1 MSTTELHSGKKNVNT
16 QFGIQFE
23 HVQCKKLQLSLT
35 QQTSL
40 WSSSHLLCC
49 WMRSSSFQSRN
60 YFSHFTTHFSFCN
73 TLFSLL
79 FISRELL
86 LCFFHSC
93 EALIFAQLLIINY
106 GKSSMQA
113 FMRCGEILLHL
124 LLFLTSSFRFC
135 WWPSGKINCHT
146 QHTRLYLFLLRIAF
160 FTIFH
165 NSHTHFLFSWDKFE
179 YFFLSVFTLKK
190 ELAR

>member
-1 MSTTELHSGKKNVNT
+1 MSTTEFHSGKKNVNT

-40 WSSSHLLCC
+40 WSLASLLCC
-49 WMRSSSFQSRN
+49 WMRSSSSQSRK

-79 FISRELL
+79 FISRSFL
-86 LCFFHSC
+86 FHSC

-113 FMRCGEILLHL
+113 FMRCGEMLLHL

-146 QHTRLYLFLLRIAF
+146 QHTLSVAACV
-160 FTIFH
+160 FH
-165 NSHTHFLFSWDKFE
+165 NISQLAHTLFIFVGWIWI
-179 YFFLSVFTLKK
+179 FFSFGFHT
-190 ELAR
+190 